1 MKEKNNKN
9 KFNGWIFIDKPIGI
23 SSNKVLQKVRKIFLN
38 CKAGYVGTLDPL
50 ASGFLPIALGKATKT
65 IKYLEKSDKEYH
77 FTAEW
82 GKRTDTG
89 DLEGKVIEETNNF
102 PTKKE
107 IQENLSNFRG
117 QLTQIPSIYSA
128 INIDGK
134 RAYSLAREGKTFKM
148 PEREIKVINF
158 ELLEIVNSKKAT
170 FSIKCSSGTYIRT
183 FVEDFAKS
191 IGFIAHL
198 TMLKRVGFGN
208 LDKKLISLDSLLSLM
223 HIDKLNNCVKPIDVI
238 FNGVKKID
246 LIEVEAKALSN
257 GNSISLLKQNYV
269 EVNNEENNFII
280 ATFKDS
286 MFVLGNIN
294 KGSFFPK
301 IVMNLN

>member
-1 MKEKNNKN
+1 
-9 KFNGWIFIDKPIGI
+9 
-23 SSNKVLQKVRKIFLN
+23 
-38 CKAGYVGTLDPL
+38 
-50 ASGFLPIALGKATKT
+50 
-65 IKYLEKSDKEYH
+65 
-77 FTAEW
+77 
-82 GKRTDTG
+82 
-89 DLEGKVIEETNNF
+89 
-102 PTKKE
+102 
-107 IQENLSNFRG
+107 
-117 QLTQIPSIYSA
+117 
-128 INIDGK
+128 
-134 RAYSLAREGKTFKM
+134 M

>member
-89 DLEGKVIEETNNF
+89 DLEGKIIEETNNF